1 VGLSLAFWFRQ
12 CATGQQNF
20 WTENQKWNKVAFMNK
35 TPSIVVLAT
44 LGIFL
49 GMLATLPVAAQESAP
64 KPAGQLILFAD
75 TAVFAQP
82 TNPDNCTMRNRFKR
96 GDFVGFR
103 LYAVDGGTDKPE
115 ESAQVVVHI
124 TSGGKTYDL
133 PAKYRA
139 IPQKSEI
146 GRDMPIRPG
155 MWTAKWTVPQDAPTG
170 TLHYSATASDK
181 YGRKAEWTP
190 KGGEPSWVTIVQ

>member
-1 VGLSLAFWFRQ
+1 MKKRTL
-12 CATGQQNF
+12 
-20 WTENQKWNKVAFMNK
+20 
-35 TPSIVVLAT
+35 IVVLT
-44 LGIFL
+44 TFGMLL
-49 GMLATLPVAAQESAP
+49 GMLCTSPMAAQESAS
-64 KPAGQLILFAD
+64 KPTGQLILFAD

-82 TNPDNCTMRNRFKR
+82 TNPENCSLRNRFKR

-103 LYAVDGGTDKPE
+103 LYAVDGGTNKPE

-133 PAKYRA
+133 PALYRA
-139 IPQKSEI
+139 VPHKSEI

-155 MWTAKWTVPQDAPTG
+155 MWTAKWTVPADAPTG

-181 YGRKAEWTP
+181 YGRTTEWTP